1 MANSK
6 KKISN
11 DPLSTSF
18 IRNNLYAKIELLVQ
32 YKKGNYITYN
42 ELKFVLENKNIK
54 ISNSVLH
61 KILKN
66 LGGEKKRQF
75 LYGIRKRV

>member
-1 MANSK
+1 MVNSK

-11 DPLSTSF
+11 DPLNISS
-18 IRNNLYAKIELLVQ
+18 IRNNLYAQVELLVQ
-32 YKKGNYITYN
+32 YKEGNYITYN
-42 ELKFVLENKNIK
+42 QLKFRLENKNIK

-61 KILKN
+61 KILKD
-66 LGGEKKRQF
+66 LGGEKKRKI